1 MMMTESGARPTSA
14 ARVLIAGDES
24 ILPVITGLIEVLP
37 GNARGQVFV
46 EVPSSAQ
53 IVPLETP
60 ERITV
65 SWLPRDVRSGEPGTG
80 ERCHRGQALGR
91 AVRAWVG
98 EMTTGDVAVDGAEL
112 CVWLGGE
119 AASLAELRNE
129 IAGRLGSTRETL
141 VR

>member
-1 MMMTESGARPTSA
+1 MTESGARPTTA

-24 ILPVITGLIEVLP
+24 ILPVIKGLLEVLP
-37 GNARGQVFV
+37 GNTRGQVFV
-46 EVPSSAQ
+46 EVPAAEQ

-65 SWLPRDVRSGEPGTG
+65 SWLARDVRSGEPGTG
-80 ERCHRGQALGR
+80 ERCAPGQALGR
-91 AVRAWVG
+91 AVTAWVG

-112 CVWLGGE
+112 CVWLGGG
-119 AASLAELRNE
+119 AASLGELRSE
-129 IAGRLGSTRETL
+129 IASRLGSTRETL